1 MALNLYMHIRNQYKF
16 RKPSFRDLYS
26 KYGFFRDVAITD
38 DNGKVTLDFKQPKH
52 LAALSRALLL
62 EDFNLDVEFPLDRL
76 VPTIPLRLNYIL
88 WIEDILENMS
98 SMTPPPLILDIGVG
112 SSCIYPLLG
121 ARKNNWKFIGVES
134 DARNFNSSLSVV
146 ESNSLQDYI
155 YRQTSDDVVP
165 DGKGNTSVALLYL
178 WLAAPKEDE
187 AGTYLL
193 QLILLRESG
202 LAESILRVHDPLVSP
217 LHQVFDEL
225 SKSDF
230 SGRSP
235 FRIDVV
241 MANPPFFSDVAD
253 AVAVESTRSLSR
265 CPAKSASS
273 AARQESQ
280 TPGGEVGFATRL
292 AEDSLNFSG
301 SVGVFTL
308 MLGKKRSVP
317 LFRKKLLE
325 LGITQNSVY
334 EMCQGRVMRWG
345 VAWTF
350 IPNFKFPVSEFR
362 NRRKFRR
369 PPLTFTLPERVSCLS
384 AYNRKTLL
392 QWLSEEFKQLNMR
405 VLLQKNPAILGGHH
419 LLIEAHEDTW
429 THSRRRRREALRRQ
443 ALAANSELMECSTST
458 SPGSS
463 AADSVPTEVSLKRP
477 HETATTPLLTTNEVQ
492 TSKQAMVEELN
503 TEFAAKRARLQRLC
517 EEGEA
522 WIEELESDDQ
532 ISLNAD
538 HTDVLATVASDLPL
552 LLRANVYVES
562 ELHGCGDEEEEEE
575 FVSGETPDGRGAASD
590 AGDLANDKLIVKIE
604 CLDGK
609 DREAANRVL
618 FYLKNKLK

>member
-1 MALNLYMHIRNQYKF
+1 MYFSKQY
-16 RKPSFRDLYS
+16 RELTERL
-26 KYGFFRDVAITD
+26 DVAITD
-38 DNGKVTLDFKQPKH
+38 ENGKVTLDFKQPKH

-62 EDFNLDVEFPLDRL
+62 EDFNLNVEFPLDRL

-88 WIEDILENMS
+88 WIEDILENLS
-98 SMTPPPLILDIGVG
+98 STNHPPLILDIGVG

-134 DARNFNSSLSVV
+134 DARNFSSSLSVV
-146 ESNSLQDYI
+146 ESNSLRSSI
-155 YRQTSDDVVP
+155 Y
-165 DGKGNTSVALLYL
+165 L
-178 WLAAPKEDE
+178 
-187 AGTYLL
+187 
-193 QLILLRESG
+193 
-202 LAESILRVHDPLVSP
+202 LRVHDPRVSP

-225 SKSDF
+225 SESDF

-292 AEDSLNFSG
+292 AEDSLNFSD

-317 LFRKKLLE
+317 LVRKKLHE
-325 LGITQNSVY
+325 LGISQTSVY

-345 VAWTF
+345 IAWTF
-350 IPNFKFPVSEFR
+350 IPNFEFPVSEFR
-362 NRRKFRR
+362 KRRKFRR
-369 PPLTFTLPERVSCLS
+369 PPLTFTLPEKISCLPT
-384 AYNRKTLL
+384 YNRKTVL
-392 QWLSEEFKQLNMR
+392 QWLSEEFKKLNMH

-419 LLIEAHEDTW
+419 LLIEAREDTW

-443 ALAANSELMECSTST
+443 AAAASQALAADPEPMECPAST

-463 AADSVPTEVSLKRP
+463 AADPGLADAGSLKRP
-477 HETATTPLLTTNEVQ
+477 HETTTTLPLTNKEEQ
-492 TSKQAMVEELN
+492 TSAKAAMEEVS

-517 EEGEA
+517 EEGDA

-538 HTDVLATVASDLPL
+538 HTDVLAPTASDLPL
-552 LLRANVYVES
+552 ILRANVYVES
-562 ELHGCGDEEEEEE
+562 ELHGCGGEEDDEKCLTTEAL
-575 FVSGETPDGRGAASD
+575 DGAEAENGV
-590 AGDLANDKLIVKIE
+590 GDSANDKLIVKIE
-604 CLDGK
+604 WLDGK

-618 FYLKNKLK
+618 FYLKNKLR

>member
-155 YRQTSDDVVP
+155 Y
-165 DGKGNTSVALLYL
+165 L
-178 WLAAPKEDE
+178 
-187 AGTYLL
+187 
-193 QLILLRESG
+193 
-202 LAESILRVHDPLVSP
+202 LRVHDPLVSP

>member
-1 MALNLYMHIRNQYKF
+1 MALNSYMHTRNQYKF

-26 KYGFFRDVAITD
+26 KYDFFRDVAITD
-38 DNGKVTLDFKQPKH
+38 ENGKVTLDFKQPKH

-62 EDFNLDVEFPLDRL
+62 EDFKLDVEFPLDRL
-76 VPTIPLRLNYIL
+76 VPTIPLRLNYVL
-88 WIEDILENMS
+88 WIEDILENMNNIA
-98 SMTPPPLILDIGVG
+98 PPPLILDIGVG

-146 ESNSLQDYI
+146 ESNSLRDCI
-155 YRQTSDDVVP
+155 Y
-165 DGKGNTSVALLYL
+165 L
-178 WLAAPKEDE
+178 
-187 AGTYLL
+187 
-193 QLILLRESG
+193 
-202 LAESILRVHDPLVSP
+202 LRVHDELVSP
-217 LHQVFDEL
+217 LPQVFAEL

-292 AEDSLNFSG
+292 AEDSLNFSD

-317 LFRKKLLE
+317 LVRKKLFE

-345 VAWTF
+345 IAWTF
-350 IPNFKFPVSEFR
+350 IPNFNFPVSEFR
-362 NRRKFRR
+362 KRRKFRR
-369 PPLTFTLPERVSCLS
+369 PPLTYTLPEKVSCLS
-384 AYNRKTLL
+384 AYNRKTLI
-392 QWLSEEFKQLNMR
+392 QWLSEEFKKLKMR

-429 THSRRRRREALRRQ
+429 THSRRRRREALRKQ
-443 ALAANSELMECSTST
+443 AESSSRANSEPMECPAST
-458 SPGSS
+458 SPGSFV
-463 AADSVPTEVSLKRP
+463 ANPAPAHVGSLKRP
-477 HETATTPLLTTNEVQ
+477 HKTDQSPTLTTNEDETSTQ
-492 TSKQAMVEELN
+492 TAAAAAAEEVS
-503 TEFAAKRARLQRLC
+503 TEVAAKRARLQRLC

-532 ISLNAD
+532 ISLTAD
-538 HTDVLATVASDLPL
+538 HTDVLTTAASELPP

-562 ELHGCGDEEEEEE
+562 ELHGCGGEEDEEE
-575 FVSGETPDGRGAASD
+575 FVSSETPDGAEDASGAHD
-590 AGDLANDKLIVKIE
+590 PANGKLIVKIE
-604 CLDGK
+604 WLDGK
-609 DREAANRVL
+609 DREVANRIL

>member
-155 YRQTSDDVVP
+155 YRT
-165 DGKGNTSVALLYL
+165 
-178 WLAAPKEDE
+178 
-187 AGTYLL
+187 
-193 QLILLRESG
+193 
-202 LAESILRVHDPLVSP
+202 
-217 LHQVFDEL
+217 
-225 SKSDF
+225 
-230 SGRSP
+230 
-235 FRIDVV
+235 
-241 MANPPFFSDVAD
+241 
-253 AVAVESTRSLSR
+253 
-265 CPAKSASS
+265 
-273 AARQESQ
+273 
-280 TPGGEVGFATRL
+280 
-292 AEDSLNFSG
+292 
-301 SVGVFTL
+301 VFTL